1 MGAETSFSPRKFCTG
16 REKRATPE
24 GELDETGERHSERR
38 ERGRE
43 DVQEGIESTEGLDSG
58 SSTFG
63 LETYNLALL

>member
-1 MGAETSFSPRKFCTG
+1 MGAETSFSLRKFCTG

-43 DVQEGIESTEGLDSG
+43 DVQEGIKSTLGLDSG

-63 LETYNLALL
+63 LETYDLALV